1 MILCSMEKLKEF
13 LKENWILVFSFIYI
27 VSPIDLIP
35 GDLASGIG
43 LIDDMA
49 VLLSTSIFL
58 FVKFLL
64 RKKEEVP
71 KK

>member
-1 MILCSMEKLKEF
+1 MEKLKEF
-13 LKENWILVFSFIYI
+13 FKENWILLFSFIYI
-27 VSPIDLIP
+27 ISPIDLIP

-64 RKKEEVP
+64 RKKEEIP

>member
-1 MILCSMEKLKEF
+1 MEKLKEF
-13 LKENWILVFSFIYI
+13 FKENWILLFSFIYI
-27 VSPIDLIP
+27 ISPIDLIP

-49 VLLSTSIFL
+49 VLFSTSIFL

-64 RKKEEVP
+64 RKKEEIP

>member
-1 MILCSMEKLKEF
+1 MEKLKEF

>member
-1 MILCSMEKLKEF
+1 MEKLKEF
-13 LKENWILVFSFIYI
+13 FKENWILLFSFIYI
-27 VSPIDLIP
+27 ISPIDLIP

-49 VLLSTSIFL
+49 VLFSTSIFL

>member
-13 LKENWILVFSFIYI
+13 FKENWILLFSFIYI
-27 VSPIDLIP
+27 ISPIDLIP

-64 RKKEEVP
+64 RKKEEIP